1 MSTTVTM
8 QDLELET
15 AELLP
20 SRETL
25 NCCYSRHSSGFS
37 VTQLNASQNGNTFQ
51 SGLINVSALNGNLS
65 GNNVIL

>member
-8 QDLELET
+8 QDLELEH

-25 NCCYSRHSSGFS
+25 TKCGCGREAVAKQGEISWASAARGQSR
-37 VTQLNASQNGNTFQ
+37 QRDALYDR
-51 SGLINVSALNGNLS
+51 SARPRRRR
-65 GNNVIL
+65 

>member
-8 QDLELET
+8 QDLELEH

-25 NCCYSRHSSGFS
+25 TKCGCGRGFEVEVELELEIS
-37 VTQLNASQNGNTFQ
+37 VG
-51 SGLINVSALNGNLS
+51 
-65 GNNVIL
+65 

>member
-1 MSTTVTM
+1 MSAVTM

-25 NCCYSRHSSGFS
+25 NCCGSRHSGFS
-37 VTQLNASQNGNTFQ
+37 VTQLNASQNGNTAQF
-51 SGLINVSALNGNLS
+51 GLVNISALNGNLS